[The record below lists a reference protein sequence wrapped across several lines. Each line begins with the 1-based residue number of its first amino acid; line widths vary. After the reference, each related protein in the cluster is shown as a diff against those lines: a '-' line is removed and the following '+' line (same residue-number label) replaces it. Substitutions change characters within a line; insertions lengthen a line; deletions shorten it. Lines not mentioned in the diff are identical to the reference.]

1 MKLEVLQGHRREF
14 SHDFQVEAVKLIT
27 VRWVTVAQAS
37 RDFDVL
43 ECVLWTWIRELAQDA
58 EHAFS
63 RAKG

>member
-37 RDFDVL
+37 RDFDVH
-43 ECVLWTWIRELAQDA
+43 DA
-58 EHAFS
+58 CCGPGYANLRRTLSMRF